1 LRRPDTGG
9 FRRFSFFRPHFLI
22 HDQSQEREAG
32 AASAASPSPI
42 VWDLPSMK
50 RVQTPRTAPD
60 PIWHRRA
67 VASAALALLVPSLAA
82 AAEHG
87 LVLVPD
93 LRLLLAL
100 IAFFVLL
107 IAPANA
113 LVFKPLLRVLD
124 ERDARIAGTRT
135 KAERL
140 EQEAAAILARYEQA
154 VREAREEGERGRR
167 SLLTEV
173 RAEVQREI
181 AAARREA
188 EGRLESARG
197 EIAASLDSARAALRG
212 QAQDLASQAAS
223 QVLGRAL

>member
-1 LRRPDTGG
+1 MPR
-9 FRRFSFFRPHFLI
+9 
-22 HDQSQEREAG
+22 
-32 AASAASPSPI
+32 SAEGHVS
-42 VWDLPSMK
+42 V
-50 RVQTPRTAPD
+50 
-60 PIWHRRA
+60 RRA
-67 VASAALALLVPSLAA
+67 VACAAIALLLPGVAA

-93 LRLLLAL
+93 LRLLVAL
-100 IAFFVLL
+100 IALFVLL
-107 IAPANA
+107 IVPANA

-154 VREAREEGERGRR
+154 VRETREEGERGRR
-167 SLLTEV
+167 ALLTEV

-181 AAARREA
+181 TAARRDA

-197 EIAASLDSARAALRG
+197 EIAGSLESARASLRG

>member
-1 LRRPDTGG
+1 
-9 FRRFSFFRPHFLI
+9 
-22 HDQSQEREAG
+22 
-32 AASAASPSPI
+32 
-42 VWDLPSMK
+42 
-50 RVQTPRTAPD
+50 
-60 PIWHRRA
+60 
-67 VASAALALLVPSLAA
+67 
-82 AAEHG
+82 
-87 LVLVPD
+87 VPD

>member
-1 LRRPDTGG
+1 
-9 FRRFSFFRPHFLI
+9 
-22 HDQSQEREAG
+22 
-32 AASAASPSPI
+32 
-42 VWDLPSMK
+42 MK
-50 RVQTPRTAPD
+50 RVQTPRSAPT
-60 PIWHRRA
+60 PARFLRA
-67 VASAALALLVPSLAA
+67 IACAGAILLIPSLAA

-93 LRLLLAL
+93 LPLLLAL

-154 VREAREEGERGRR
+154 VSEARDEGERGRR
-167 SLLTEV
+167 SWGIS
-173 RAEVQREI
+173 RP
-181 AAARREA
+181 
-188 EGRLESARG
+188 
-197 EIAASLDSARAALRG
+197 
-212 QAQDLASQAAS
+212 
-223 QVLGRAL
+223 